1 MISQIPLLGKF
12 FSFRFPQ
19 IHSATIM
26 KAAQLFEF
34 NIYID
39 ILESFLWPKEYV
51 DEKNKVFIRYFIN

>member
-1 MISQIPLLGKF
+1 
-12 FSFRFPQ
+12 
-19 IHSATIM
+19 M

-51 DEKNKVFIRYFIN
+51 DEKNKVFIRYFIILALFLISNFGYFSKQPFPKK